1 MAPGAPFGH
10 LGLAWRDGTV
20 RICFLPSHM
29 DLSSPPPTS
38 TAHPAGVDVQPLL
51 LRALAAALS
60 RASLSEAAAGL
71 GAELGELLRCAR
83 ASIGVLD
90 DGDLRLAGS
99 SHPSELQPGQPGAT
113 ALLDAMQEALD
124 QHVAVAWPP
133 VDGRDLITLAHR
145 QLAGAGAACTIPL
158 VDGTRIVGALT
169 LERTAPAFDAGELA
183 ALHDLSRLAGP
194 VIDLKRQLG
203 LPWHRRVLRSARERL
218 ATPTQR
224 QRTVLVGT
232 AVLLLVLAIPLPWRV
247 SAPARLE
254 GSVQRAVVAATDGF
268 LQQANVRP
276 GDRVRA
282 GQVLAELAS
291 QDLELERRRRESEM
305 RQHES
310 GYRAAQ
316 AGSDR
321 AQMVTFQAKAA
332 EAQAMLSL
340 VETQIERARIEAPF
354 DGIVIKGDL
363 TQTLGAPV
371 QRGDV
376 LMVLAPND
384 SFRLILE
391 VDEADIGAVRPGQT
405 GRLVLAAQ
413 PDQTLRFVTRRVVPV
428 AATGEGRNYFEV
440 EAALEDS
447 LPQLRPGLSGVGK
460 VSAGWRPIGWLLA
473 HRAVDWLR
481 LAWWKVTP
489 W

>member
-1 MAPGAPFGH
+1 
-10 LGLAWRDGTV
+10 
-20 RICFLPSHM
+20 M

-38 TAHPAGVDVQPLL
+38 TAHLAGADAQPLL

-71 GAELGELLRCAR
+71 AAELGELLRCAR
-83 ASIGVLD
+83 TSIGVLE
-90 DGDLRLAGS
+90 DGGLRLAGS
-99 SHPSELQPGQPGAT
+99 SHPAELQPGQPAAT
-113 ALLDAMQEALD
+113 TLLDAMQEALD

-133 VDGRDLITLAHR
+133 VDGRDLVTLAHR

-169 LERTAPAFDAGELA
+169 LERAAPAFDGSELA

-194 VIDLKRQLG
+194 VIDLKRQLA
-203 LPWHRRVLRSARERL
+203 LPWHRRLLQSARERL

-224 QRTVLVGT
+224 QRTFLIVG
-232 AVLLLVLAIPLPWRV
+232 ALLLLVLATPLPWRV

-276 GDRVRA
+276 GDRVHA

-391 VDEADIGAVRPGQT
+391 VDEADIGAVRPGQP

-413 PDQTLRFVTRRVVPV
+413 PDQTLRFVTRRIVPV

-473 HRAVDWLR
+473 HRGVDWLR